1 MGGGR
6 PLVAKVLN
14 MFHIFLDSL
23 PNVRCFSG
31 GKPKFAWIG
40 HFFTGSY
47 VGQNVVLPMRG
58 YSTDG
63 VCGLQ
68 FAQWTPFNY
77 LLLNRG
83 QSSHHLRPI
92 IRGHYRRVIITC
104 TPVFIKPYVLL
115 NCT

>member
-1 MGGGR
+1 MDWT
-6 PLVAKVLN
+6 
-14 MFHIFLDSL
+14 F
-23 PNVRCFSG
+23 
-31 GKPKFAWIG
+31 FA
-40 HFFTGSY
+40 GSY

-68 FAQWTPFNY
+68 FAQWAPFNY

-115 NCT
+115 NCTQARYSVGLKLTQTGLIGKVLVDDR